1 MFDLD
6 LSHINVNEF
15 CREAQTFVKN
25 EERYGRGNGFY
36 IDCPR
41 DSREWTEYWDLQE
54 FYCKNGFSVGGVK
67 ITGEHY
73 FYLNFCQIELKKETQ
88 FIENVNKQNKRKVD
102 SIVTFPAFW
111 DSDWYYFTESFLA
124 RENGQHMIV
133 LKPRRRGY
141 SYKNAAKCAY
151 NYTFQRKSNSII
163 LAEDKKYSEETM
175 GMAVDYLDFLIKYTD
190 FGHPRMHVDRRKVE
204 IQSSYEEITPDGRKV
219 TGGFFSR
226 IMQFSAKN
234 NPDVARGKAASVILF
249 EEAGSFSNLLST
261 YKITRATVEQSVQVS
276 GTIYV
281 YGTGGDFSGGQVDF
295 EKMFYS
301 PEEFNFRAYNNIYE
315 EGKEST
321 SIGYFLPDYYSK
333 GGFIKEE
340 TGESLV
346 EEAKSAVETQVE
358 FIKKNSKD
366 PNALDSH
373 LAEFPI
379 IPAHAFIKT
388 GTNIFPKAEINAQIN
403 EIQSNGALQ
412 NIGKRVIF
420 YKGEDGRLKCDP
432 SDDVKPIMNF
442 PLKKDVDGEGCVL
455 IYQEPYKVSG
465 EIPSNLYY
473 ICCLTPGEKVITDRG
488 LINVENVLDT
498 DNLINEKGEYV
509 NIIKKYVHNVENSNT
524 YKIKISNTLRT
535 TNFTSEHPILI
546 SKPMYNK
553 TKKDWAFDFS
563 YIKAENIEVGD
574 WIKVPN
580 VYRKEIEIEENL
592 WKKTSWNKTKLL
604 NNPLNNRDFW
614 WLVGLW
620 LGDGYC
626 TNNTYNISFC
636 FNSKETYYINKLR
649 KICQEILNR
658 KLTFVH
664 KSGGGETHQIS
675 SEEVF
680 NFLKNTFG
688 SSAENKKL
696 PEWVKFIKHDF
707 KKELISGYLASDGCI
722 TKDKRNYYSMEFVSI
737 SLELLEGFQDI
748 GLSLGYVSNL
758 NKLRDKGEHIIL
770 GRKCQIKETYHLRF
784 GHQETI
790 NLSKLLYSSG
800 DCKLSKID
808 FNDIKQTN
816 PKQKTFF
823 FLSEDLNYF
832 YNRVREI
839 ERNIYSG
846 TVYNFET
853 VTHTYLCHHITV
865 HNCDPY
871 AFDKTSGDSIGAA
884 YVLKN
889 INPFSTPDDIIV
901 AEYIARP
908 MEGQDEF
915 NKNLFHLAEYYNA
928 KIAAEN
934 DRGNILE
941 YSKTN
946 GLRRWLEN
954 EFDVYDNNDNIARR
968 LNRGYGMSMNNRE
981 TKLQGMMYLR
991 QWLLKP
997 RGEALDGEKHLNVH
1011 KIYSIPL
1018 LKELLAFDPD
1028 KGNYDRV
1035 SSLFIG
1041 MYYRKQLAMTPIR
1054 ELQKSIYEDELFIN
1068 LKNKIGISQ
1077 TLD

>member
-315 EGKEST
+315 EGKESI

-412 NIGKRVIF
+412 NIGKRVIL

-473 ICCLTPGEKVITDRG
+473 IC
-488 LINVENVLDT
+488 
-498 DNLINEKGEYV
+498 
-509 NIIKKYVHNVENSNT
+509 
-524 YKIKISNTLRT
+524 
-535 TNFTSEHPILI
+535 
-546 SKPMYNK
+546 
-553 TKKDWAFDFS
+553 
-563 YIKAENIEVGD
+563 
-574 WIKVPN
+574 
-580 VYRKEIEIEENL
+580 
-592 WKKTSWNKTKLL
+592 
-604 NNPLNNRDFW
+604 
-614 WLVGLW
+614 
-620 LGDGYC
+620 
-626 TNNTYNISFC
+626 
-636 FNSKETYYINKLR
+636 
-649 KICQEILNR
+649 
-658 KLTFVH
+658 
-664 KSGGGETHQIS
+664 
-675 SEEVF
+675 
-680 NFLKNTFG
+680 
-688 SSAENKKL
+688 
-696 PEWVKFIKHDF
+696 
-707 KKELISGYLASDGCI
+707 
-722 TKDKRNYYSMEFVSI
+722 
-737 SLELLEGFQDI
+737 
-748 GLSLGYVSNL
+748 
-758 NKLRDKGEHIIL
+758 
-770 GRKCQIKETYHLRF
+770 
-784 GHQETI
+784 
-790 NLSKLLYSSG
+790 
-800 DCKLSKID
+800 
-808 FNDIKQTN
+808 
-816 PKQKTFF
+816 
-823 FLSEDLNYF
+823 
-832 YNRVREI
+832 
-839 ERNIYSG
+839 
-846 TVYNFET
+846 
-853 VTHTYLCHHITV
+853 
-865 HNCDPY
+865 CDPY

>member
-473 ICCLTPGEKVITDRG
+473 ICC
-488 LINVENVLDT
+488 
-498 DNLINEKGEYV
+498 
-509 NIIKKYVHNVENSNT
+509 
-524 YKIKISNTLRT
+524 
-535 TNFTSEHPILI
+535 
-546 SKPMYNK
+546 
-553 TKKDWAFDFS
+553 
-563 YIKAENIEVGD
+563 
-574 WIKVPN
+574 
-580 VYRKEIEIEENL
+580 
-592 WKKTSWNKTKLL
+592 
-604 NNPLNNRDFW
+604 
-614 WLVGLW
+614 
-620 LGDGYC
+620 
-626 TNNTYNISFC
+626 
-636 FNSKETYYINKLR
+636 
-649 KICQEILNR
+649 
-658 KLTFVH
+658 
-664 KSGGGETHQIS
+664 
-675 SEEVF
+675 
-680 NFLKNTFG
+680 
-688 SSAENKKL
+688 
-696 PEWVKFIKHDF
+696 
-707 KKELISGYLASDGCI
+707 
-722 TKDKRNYYSMEFVSI
+722 
-737 SLELLEGFQDI
+737 
-748 GLSLGYVSNL
+748 
-758 NKLRDKGEHIIL
+758 
-770 GRKCQIKETYHLRF
+770 
-784 GHQETI
+784 
-790 NLSKLLYSSG
+790 
-800 DCKLSKID
+800 
-808 FNDIKQTN
+808 
-816 PKQKTFF
+816 
-823 FLSEDLNYF
+823 
-832 YNRVREI
+832 
-839 ERNIYSG
+839 
-846 TVYNFET
+846 
-853 VTHTYLCHHITV
+853 
-865 HNCDPY
+865 DPY

-889 INPFSTPDDIIV
+889 INPFSTPEDIIV

>member
-379 IPAHAFIKT
+379 IPAHAFIKI

-442 PLKKDVDGEGCVL
+442 PLKKEEDGEGCVL

-473 ICCLTPGEKVITDRG
+473 IC
-488 LINVENVLDT
+488 
-498 DNLINEKGEYV
+498 
-509 NIIKKYVHNVENSNT
+509 
-524 YKIKISNTLRT
+524 
-535 TNFTSEHPILI
+535 
-546 SKPMYNK
+546 
-553 TKKDWAFDFS
+553 
-563 YIKAENIEVGD
+563 
-574 WIKVPN
+574 
-580 VYRKEIEIEENL
+580 
-592 WKKTSWNKTKLL
+592 
-604 NNPLNNRDFW
+604 
-614 WLVGLW
+614 
-620 LGDGYC
+620 
-626 TNNTYNISFC
+626 
-636 FNSKETYYINKLR
+636 
-649 KICQEILNR
+649 
-658 KLTFVH
+658 
-664 KSGGGETHQIS
+664 
-675 SEEVF
+675 
-680 NFLKNTFG
+680 
-688 SSAENKKL
+688 
-696 PEWVKFIKHDF
+696 
-707 KKELISGYLASDGCI
+707 
-722 TKDKRNYYSMEFVSI
+722 
-737 SLELLEGFQDI
+737 
-748 GLSLGYVSNL
+748 
-758 NKLRDKGEHIIL
+758 
-770 GRKCQIKETYHLRF
+770 
-784 GHQETI
+784 
-790 NLSKLLYSSG
+790 
-800 DCKLSKID
+800 
-808 FNDIKQTN
+808 
-816 PKQKTFF
+816 
-823 FLSEDLNYF
+823 
-832 YNRVREI
+832 
-839 ERNIYSG
+839 
-846 TVYNFET
+846 
-853 VTHTYLCHHITV
+853 
-865 HNCDPY
+865 CDPY

>member
-25 EERYGRGNGFY
+25 EERYGRENGFY

-88 FIENVNKQNKRKVD
+88 FIETVNKQNKRKVD

-175 GMAVDYLDFLIKYTD
+175 SMAVDYLDFLIKYTD

-379 IPAHAFIKT
+379 IPAHAFIKI

-473 ICCLTPGEKVITDRG
+473 IC
-488 LINVENVLDT
+488 
-498 DNLINEKGEYV
+498 
-509 NIIKKYVHNVENSNT
+509 
-524 YKIKISNTLRT
+524 
-535 TNFTSEHPILI
+535 
-546 SKPMYNK
+546 
-553 TKKDWAFDFS
+553 
-563 YIKAENIEVGD
+563 
-574 WIKVPN
+574 
-580 VYRKEIEIEENL
+580 
-592 WKKTSWNKTKLL
+592 
-604 NNPLNNRDFW
+604 
-614 WLVGLW
+614 
-620 LGDGYC
+620 
-626 TNNTYNISFC
+626 
-636 FNSKETYYINKLR
+636 
-649 KICQEILNR
+649 
-658 KLTFVH
+658 
-664 KSGGGETHQIS
+664 
-675 SEEVF
+675 
-680 NFLKNTFG
+680 
-688 SSAENKKL
+688 
-696 PEWVKFIKHDF
+696 
-707 KKELISGYLASDGCI
+707 
-722 TKDKRNYYSMEFVSI
+722 
-737 SLELLEGFQDI
+737 
-748 GLSLGYVSNL
+748 
-758 NKLRDKGEHIIL
+758 
-770 GRKCQIKETYHLRF
+770 
-784 GHQETI
+784 
-790 NLSKLLYSSG
+790 
-800 DCKLSKID
+800 
-808 FNDIKQTN
+808 
-816 PKQKTFF
+816 
-823 FLSEDLNYF
+823 
-832 YNRVREI
+832 
-839 ERNIYSG
+839 
-846 TVYNFET
+846 
-853 VTHTYLCHHITV
+853 
-865 HNCDPY
+865 CDPY